1 LELTY
6 LKNTNVKSKKTKNS
20 LGSDAFQGNIRLQL
34 ESADDYTQVNQF
46 CEYLKTFRNLRII
59 SYSWS
64 ESKGLII
71 IISLQESAPLGD
83 MLRQIPMVEQVYKR
97 RKNIAVVLNT
107 TPPETASPLV
117 TLSPEEALAS

>member
-1 LELTY
+1 
-6 LKNTNVKSKKTKNS
+6 LKNKNDKRKKNPKS
-20 LGSDAFQGNIRLQL
+20 LGSQAFQGNIRLQL
-34 ESADDYTQVNQF
+34 ESADSYTQVNKF

-107 TPPETASPLV
+107 APPETASPLV